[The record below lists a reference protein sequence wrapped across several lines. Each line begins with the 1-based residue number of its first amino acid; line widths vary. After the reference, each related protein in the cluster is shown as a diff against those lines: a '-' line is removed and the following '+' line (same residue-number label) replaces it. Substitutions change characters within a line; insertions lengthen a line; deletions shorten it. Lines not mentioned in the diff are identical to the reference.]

1 MDNTDLK
8 SMWSNAHFTSQDVIY
23 DKISVEKAITL
34 NHCKVISKILSDV
47 KLRILVSAM
56 ILVIYIGLM
65 VYAFVFLD
73 LELSF
78 YSFVP
83 LALAGLFIL
92 TITSSEIVRL
102 KVLAKSADNMS
113 VKESLLSFRKKLD
126 RIGTHDFL
134 FYLVVFYL
142 FAALILFGYLSE
154 IGGMTNLSWGNEIL
168 PLPFLGI
175 VFLLLLIIPWFI
187 KYQHFRRYKEV
198 YLSLNKS
205 VRILSGDA

>member
-1 MDNTDLK
+1 
-8 SMWSNAHFTSQDVIY
+8 
-23 DKISVEKAITL
+23 
-34 NHCKVISKILSDV
+34 
-47 KLRILVSAM
+47 
-56 ILVIYIGLM
+56 
-65 VYAFVFLD
+65 
-73 LELSF
+73 
-78 YSFVP
+78 
-83 LALAGLFIL
+83 
-92 TITSSEIVRL
+92 
-102 KVLAKSADNMS
+102 MS